1 MRELLSL
8 VQADAACAEAMRL
21 MQKPGRAAWVY
32 GLTGSQKPFLL
43 AASLAEKMQPIVVVA
58 VDDAHL
64 EEYRREMALWL
75 PDLTIYEMP
84 ALPEVSFALTARS
97 RERTAVR
104 MEALSALAR
113 CEAALY
119 LTTIEAVAQGVCS
132 QQELLGR
139 RLTLKNGAMWER
151 EKLLA
156 ELVRCG
162 YERVDAVDSR
172 GQFSVRGG
180 VIDIFPLQLPT
191 AVRLE
196 FFDNEIDLLRSFD
209 PETQRSLERLEQVD
223 ILPAQEEAQGT
234 QCLLSYAQDGAVIFD
249 DPARLREAA
258 QALLEEWPAA
268 LPWGKIV
275 EASRLQAVQFWSLM
289 LQKVAHTEAQDIISI
304 AAKGVMPFH
313 GQFELLT
320 QELRAQ
326 EARQAVTVLL
336 AGSEER
342 LEALQQALAAQ
353 GQGVSRVANSGSVR
367 LLLGEITAG
376 FEWVQAKV
384 VVFAEQ
390 DLLGRHKRKQR
401 RAKTQGEKIRYFRDI
416 RIGDYVVHASH
427 GIGRYAGVEILDI
440 GGVRKDYLLI
450 RYTGDDKLYLPTDQV
465 GLLQKYIGQDGEAP
479 KLSRMGGKDWQ
490 RVRSRTQAAVADLAQ
505 ELVALYAARQ
515 EEAGFA
521 FEADT
526 PWQREFEESFPYE
539 ETPDQL
545 QALEEI
551 KADMEQPRPMDR
563 LLCGDVGFGKTE
575 VAVRAAF
582 KAVMSGKQVAMLVP
596 TTVLAQQHYQTL
608 SSRFAGFG
616 VATGVVS
623 RFRSAKEIRKT
634 LEEVAAGKVD
644 VLVGTHRMLTS
655 DVRFKDLGLLVIDE
669 EQRFGVAQKEKIKQW
684 RSQVDVLSLSATPIP
699 RTLHMS
705 LVGVR
710 DMSIIETPPE
720 DRLPVE
726 TYVAEFHEEIAVEAI
741 SRELRRG
748 GQVYV
753 VHNRIQGIERLALH
767 LGELFPQAGVRVAH
781 GQMAEE
787 QLEQVMMDFYEGEED
802 ILVCTSIIESGL
814 DVPNANTILVYDAD
828 RLGLSQLYQMRGRVG
843 RSSRT
848 AFAYFTYRKDKVL
861 TEVAEKRLQA
871 IKEFTEL
878 GAGFK
883 IAMRDLEIRGAGS
896 LLGPQQHGHIVS
908 VGFEMY
914 CRLLDEAVQE
924 LRTGE
929 KPKQEVEPLLDI
941 KVDAYLPEE
950 YVGDAMQKMELYQR
964 IAGIRR
970 DEEVEELLDELLDRF
985 GEPPQ
990 AVLRLLAVAKL
1001 KNRVRRLGI
1010 RSIVQKPEGY
1020 EVAFQEPL
1028 QFAPEHIMALKEGL
1042 PSRVAF
1048 FPGSAGGLRLK
1059 TANLPQEKAEAL
1071 LFKSMQCLE
1080 EGTLA

>member
-1 MRELLSL
+1 
-8 VQADAACAEAMRL
+8 
-21 MQKPGRAAWVY
+21 
-32 GLTGSQKPFLL
+32 
-43 AASLAEKMQPIVVVA
+43 
-58 VDDAHL
+58 
-64 EEYRREMALWL
+64 
-75 PDLTIYEMP
+75 
-84 ALPEVSFALTARS
+84 
-97 RERTAVR
+97 
-104 MEALSALAR
+104 
-113 CEAALY
+113 
-119 LTTIEAVAQGVCS
+119 
-132 QQELLGR
+132 
-139 RLTLKNGAMWER
+139 
-151 EKLLA
+151 
-156 ELVRCG
+156 
-162 YERVDAVDSR
+162 
-172 GQFSVRGG
+172 
-180 VIDIFPLQLPT
+180 
-191 AVRLE
+191 
-196 FFDNEIDLLRSFD
+196 
-209 PETQRSLERLEQVD
+209 
-223 ILPAQEEAQGT
+223 
-234 QCLLSYAQDGAVIFD
+234 
-249 DPARLREAA
+249 
-258 QALLEEWPAA
+258 
-268 LPWGKIV
+268 
-275 EASRLQAVQFWSLM
+275 
-289 LQKVAHTEAQDIISI
+289 
-304 AAKGVMPFH
+304 
-313 GQFELLT
+313 
-320 QELRAQ
+320 
-326 EARQAVTVLL
+326 
-336 AGSEER
+336 
-342 LEALQQALAAQ
+342 
-353 GQGVSRVANSGSVR
+353 
-367 LLLGEITAG
+367 
-376 FEWVQAKV
+376 
-384 VVFAEQ
+384 
-390 DLLGRHKRKQR
+390 
-401 RAKTQGEKIRYFRDI
+401 
-416 RIGDYVVHASH
+416 
-427 GIGRYAGVEILDI
+427 
-440 GGVRKDYLLI
+440 
-450 RYTGDDKLYLPTDQV
+450 
-465 GLLQKYIGQDGEAP
+465 
-479 KLSRMGGKDWQ
+479 
-490 RVRSRTQAAVADLAQ
+490 
-505 ELVALYAARQ
+505 
-515 EEAGFA
+515 
-521 FEADT
+521 
-526 PWQREFEESFPYE
+526 
-539 ETPDQL
+539 
-545 QALEEI
+545 
-551 KADMEQPRPMDR
+551 
-563 LLCGDVGFGKTE
+563 
-575 VAVRAAF
+575 
-582 KAVMSGKQVAMLVP
+582 
-596 TTVLAQQHYQTL
+596 
-608 SSRFAGFG
+608 
-616 VATGVVS
+616 
-623 RFRSAKEIRKT
+623 
-634 LEEVAAGKVD
+634 
-644 VLVGTHRMLTS
+644 
-655 DVRFKDLGLLVIDE
+655 
-669 EQRFGVAQKEKIKQW
+669 
-684 RSQVDVLSLSATPIP
+684 
-699 RTLHMS
+699 MS

-726 TYVAEFHEEIAVEAI
+726 TYVAEYHEEIAVEAI
-741 SRELRRG
+741 SQELRRG

-929 KPKQEVEPLLDI
+929 KPKQEMEPLLDI